1 VQPLVDCHY
10 SVWKRINNAVGLS
23 LPCIVLAEELVRQ
36 TIKDIWK
43 NEHEFLYDVY
53 VAGVHNGALLFALF
67 IRRGKSLED
76 SYNGLIRETH
86 QSGVLRIQTAA
97 QVV

>member
-1 VQPLVDCHY
+1 MQPLVDCHDR
-10 SVWKRINNAVGLS
+10 VKKRINNAVGLS

-36 TIKDIWK
+36 TIKDIRK
-43 NEHEFLYDVY
+43 NQHEFLY
-53 VAGVHNGALLFALF
+53 VAGVHNGGLLFALF
-67 IRRGKSLED
+67 IGRGKSLED

-86 QSGVLRIQTAA
+86 QSCVLRIQTAA